1 MTISI
6 AFASGKGGVTK
17 STLAR
22 AVAVSYAKSNWKVLA
37 GDLDIGQGTFVNWNR
52 RRMSAEIEPVFD
64 VLSLGTVTQLKKHL
78 DSEQYDLAI
87 ADCAAFASKS
97 TIEIANLCDLT
108 VIPTSF
114 SLDDLESTV
123 NTANSLVRSGVP
135 AQKLAIAF
143 SGVSENESDYEAA
156 RGYLAKT
163 PYTVIDGFIP
173 RKPALSKAQDGGRSI
188 IECPYAAPR
197 QRAEH
202 VIQGIINRIEEL
214 TSEE

>member
-22 AVAVSYAKSNWKVLA
+22 AVSVSYAKADWKVLG
-37 GDLDIGQGTFVNWNR
+37 GDLDIGQATFSNWMR
-52 RRMSAEIEPVFD
+52 RRISSLLEPIFD
-64 VLSLGTVTQLKKHL
+64 VLSMGTITQLKKHL
-78 DSEQYDLAI
+78 DSEQYDLVVV
-87 ADCAAFASKS
+87 DCAAFASKS
-97 TIEIANLCDLT
+97 TVEIANLCDLT

-123 NTANSLVRSGVP
+123 NTANSLVRAGVP
-135 AQKLAIAF
+135 VQKLAIVF
-143 SGVSENESDYEAA
+143 SGVSENESDYEGA
-156 RGYLAKT
+156 RAYLEKT

-173 RKPALSKAQDGGRSI
+173 RKPALSKAQDTGRSI

-197 QRAEH
+197 QRAEY
-202 VIQGIINRIEEL
+202 VIQGIIDRVEEL
-214 TSEE
+214 TA